1 MQIRSGRPDGG
12 PIAPHARDTLAS
24 SLSQVQA
31 AIFGALSGSLFALMA
46 LGLSMVWGFL
56 KVINLAHFAMVLL
69 GGYLTV
75 DLATGLGL
83 GPVTTVVI
91 TVPLLFLVG
100 AAIQAGY
107 ERFNVS
113 ELNSLLISYGL
124 LIITVQVVTNIWT
137 ADFQRM
143 SPEVNPLAS
152 QSLTVGP
159 FVFPAPTLLAA
170 ACAVVLVVLANF
182 VLERTYAGR
191 ALQAFGQD
199 RQIASAFGIDH
210 RTLGLVLAGSA
221 GASAAVAGMLFAVG
235 EPLTPDAPFEWIG
248 RVFAIVILGGIGNV
262 TGTLYAGMLV
272 GAISGVVA
280 FNWSPSASPLVVF
293 SLVVLAL
300 VFRPHGLFPRKAG
313 H

>member
-1 MQIRSGRPDGG
+1 
-12 PIAPHARDTLAS
+12 
-24 SLSQVQA
+24 LSQLQA
-31 AIFGALSGSLFALMA
+31 AIFGALTGSLFALMA

-56 KVINLAHFAMVLL
+56 KIINLAHFAMVLL

-75 DLATGLGL
+75 DLVSSLGL
-83 GPVTTVVI
+83 SPVMTIVI
-91 TVPLLFLVG
+91 TVPLMFVVG
-100 AAIQAGY
+100 AVIQAGY

-124 LIITVQVVTNIWT
+124 LIITVQVVTNVWT
-137 ADFQRM
+137 ADYQRM
-143 SPEVNPLAS
+143 TPDVNPLS
-152 QSLTVGP
+152 TQSVGVGP

-170 ACAVVLVVLANF
+170 VFGVALVLLARYVLD
-182 VLERTYAGR
+182 RTYAGR

-210 RTLGLVLAGSA
+210 RTLGLVLAGAA
-221 GASAAVAGMLFAVG
+221 GASAAIAGMLFAVG
-235 EPLTPDAPFEWIG
+235 EPMTPDSAFEWIG

-262 TGTLYAGMLV
+262 TGTLYAGALV
-272 GAISGVVA
+272 GAVSGVVSVI
-280 FNWSPSASPLVVF
+280 WSPSAAPFAVF

-300 VFRPHGLFPRKAG
+300 VFKPQGLFPRKAG

>member
-1 MQIRSGRPDGG
+1 M
-12 PIAPHARDTLAS
+12 
-24 SLSQVQA
+24 SQLQA
-31 AIFGALSGSLFALMA
+31 AIFGALTGSLFALMA

-56 KVINLAHFAMVLL
+56 KIINLAHFAMVLL

-75 DLATGLGL
+75 DLVSSLGL
-83 GPVTTVVI
+83 SPVTTIVI
-91 TVPLLFLVG
+91 TVPLMFVVG
-100 AAIQAGY
+100 AVIQAGF

-124 LIITVQVVTNIWT
+124 LIITVQVVTNVWT
-137 ADFQRM
+137 ADYQRM
-143 SPEVNPLAS
+143 TPDVNPLS
-152 QSLTVGP
+152 TQSVGVGP

-170 ACAVVLVVLANF
+170 VFGVALVLLARYVLD
-182 VLERTYAGR
+182 RTYAGR

-210 RTLGLVLAGSA
+210 RTLGLVLAGAA
-221 GASAAVAGMLFAVG
+221 GASAAIAGMLFAVG
-235 EPLTPDAPFEWIG
+235 EPMTPDSAFEWIG

-262 TGTLYAGMLV
+262 TGTLYAGALV
-272 GAISGVVA
+272 GAVSGVVSVI
-280 FNWSPSASPLVVF
+280 WSPSAAPFAVF

-300 VFRPHGLFPRKAG
+300 VFKPQGLFPRKAG

>member
-1 MQIRSGRPDGG
+1 LTELQ
-12 PIAPHARDTLAS
+12 AS
-24 SLSQVQA
+24 
-31 AIFGALSGSLFALMA
+31 IFGALTGSLFALMA
-46 LGLSMVWGFL
+46 VGLSMLWGFL
-56 KVINLAHFAMVLL
+56 KIINLAHFAMILL

-75 DLATGLGL
+75 DLATRLGMS
-83 GPVTTVVI
+83 PVATILI
-91 TVPLLFLVG
+91 TAPLMFLIG
-100 AAIQAGY
+100 ALVQAGFD
-107 ERFNVS
+107 RFGVS

-124 LIITVQVVTNIWT
+124 LIITVQIVTNVWT

-143 SPEVNPLAS
+143 SPEINPLS
-152 QSLTVGP
+152 LQSVAVGQ
-159 FVFPAPTLLAA
+159 FVFPLPTLLAA
-170 ACAVVLVVLANF
+170 GFGTVLVFGAHF

-210 RTLGLVLAGSA
+210 RTLGLVLAGTA

-235 EPLTPDAPFEWIG
+235 EPLTPDSPFEWIG

-262 TGTLYAGMLV
+262 TGTLYAGVLV
-272 GAISGVVA
+272 GAISGLVSVV
-280 FNWSPSASPLVVF
+280 WSPSAAPLAVF

-300 VFRPHGLFPRKAG
+300 VFRPNGLFPRKAG

>member
-1 MQIRSGRPDGG
+1 
-12 PIAPHARDTLAS
+12 
-24 SLSQVQA
+24 LSQLQA
-31 AIFGALSGSLFALMA
+31 AIFGALTGSLFALMA

-56 KVINLAHFAMVLL
+56 KIINLAHFAMVLL

-75 DLATGLGL
+75 DLVSSLGL
-83 GPVTTVVI
+83 SPVTTIVI
-91 TVPLLFLVG
+91 TVPLMFVVG
-100 AAIQAGY
+100 AVIQAGF

-124 LIITVQVVTNIWT
+124 LIITVQVVTNVWT
-137 ADFQRM
+137 ADYQRM
-143 SPEVNPLAS
+143 TPDVNPLAT
-152 QSLTVGP
+152 QSVGVGP

-170 ACAVVLVVLANF
+170 VFGVALVLLARYVLD
-182 VLERTYAGR
+182 RTYAGR

-210 RTLGLVLAGSA
+210 RTLGLVLAGAA
-221 GASAAVAGMLFAVG
+221 GASAAIAGMLFAVG
-235 EPLTPDAPFEWIG
+235 EPMTPDSAFEWIG

-262 TGTLYAGMLV
+262 TGTLYAGALV
-272 GAISGVVA
+272 GAVSGVVSVI
-280 FNWSPSASPLVVF
+280 WSPSAAPFAVF

-300 VFRPHGLFPRKAG
+300 VFKPQGLFPRKAG